1 MTQQSSP
8 WPAARAATPAWGAAL
23 ALLLL
28 AGCETVGGDPGATN
42 TRTGAW
48 WICPP
53 TKNAAGAE
61 HGKPCK
67 IGSDCAYGHCV
78 AGSFLAGYDGAIRFC
93 TKNNACDSV
102 GSSETA
108 PCSVDDAGG
117 LAFTPAFEKSKSGG
131 NARRISAEP
140 AKVCALSC
148 ASDAACEAWNPEMPH
163 CIKSSTTYVS
173 VGAVGACG
181 KDPTR

>member
-1 MTQQSSP
+1 MTQRSRP
-8 WPAARAATPAWGAAL
+8 NGTVGAAGPIGIVVL
-23 ALLLL
+23 AFGALL
-28 AGCETVGGDPGATN
+28 GCESVGGDAGAAN
-42 TRTGAW
+42 TRTGPW
-48 WICPP
+48 WQCPP
-53 TKNAAGAE
+53 VKNAAGAE

-67 IGSDCAYGHCV
+67 VGADCAYGHCV
-78 AGSFLAGYDGAIRFC
+78 AGSFLAGYDAAIRIC
-93 TKNNACDSV
+93 TKNNACDGV

-131 NARRISAEP
+131 NTLRTGAEP
-140 AKVCALSC
+140 AKFCTLSC